1 MEKRTQTR
9 KERANEKRGKREERK
24 REDGSFNSK
33 RERREKQTAIKV
45 CFQM

>member
-1 MEKRTQTR
+1 MIEAKQ
-9 KERANEKRGKREERK
+9 REE
-24 REDGSFNSK
+24 GSFNSK